1 MVIKY
6 GISMLHPL
14 LCNWLEIFIFWKI
27 WYFDIFENMIFSNP
41 AEDKSTDKVPNEIRK
56 TNSVCTTASRF
67 QNQKLAFAGHIGA
80 YPPRLLWPK
89 HVTATG
95 RTISSAVAKSR
106 AMLRVC
112 QFNSTKRRT
121 FIVNV
126 TYATNLSLR
135 AIKCCSVV
143 FGVTLKLL
151 VINISPSFP
160 AINKHRHQRWSD
172 RVVLTTPNR

>member
-1 MVIKY
+1 
-6 GISMLHPL
+6 
-14 LCNWLEIFIFWKI
+14 
-27 WYFDIFENMIFSNP
+27 MIFSNP

-151 VINISPSFP
+151 VINIAVLF
-160 AINKHRHQRWSD
+160 RHQQTPPLTTSEVSQLTERWSY
-172 RVVLTTPNR
+172 RVVLTTPGR